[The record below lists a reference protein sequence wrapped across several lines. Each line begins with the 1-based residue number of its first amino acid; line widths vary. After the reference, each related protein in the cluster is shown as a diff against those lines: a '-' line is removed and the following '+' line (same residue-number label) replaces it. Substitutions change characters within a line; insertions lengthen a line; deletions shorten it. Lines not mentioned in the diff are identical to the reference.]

1 MKLDDARIEQLRGM
15 RKDGKTYQEIK
26 DFFKEAYATKLNDP
40 DISRAAKG
48 VSVPKMFKKR
58 GKRGSYKKTIDAAIA
73 SSRGTKVIQAISGCP
88 HRDICRFVDICEP
101 EICKFVRR

>member
-58 GKRGSYKKTIDAAIA
+58 GKRGSYRKSEAHAKVYGPAKPE
-73 SSRGTKVIQAISGCP
+73 SGTKCLREGMCK
-88 HRDICRFVDICEP
+88 FVAVCEP
-101 EICKFVRR
+101 AICKFLRR